1 MTSEPPPPKPP
12 DADIEAH
19 ARAQQYALEA
29 LDLVSLALPHL
40 SGLARKVQVYAD
52 TRVATAGIFQSGRLL
67 VNPAWFVK
75 QKREDAVFVMAHE
88 LLHLALRTHNRTQG
102 TDHEHFNIAH
112 DYIIND
118 MLAQSL
124 GRPVPEG
131 GLVLAEARTLS
142 AEHIVRMIQTGKD
155 PGNYSN
161 SPTANPMADALR
173 KAGLA
178 RPGEV
183 RDSDV
188 LTDEQERKWFSGVT
202 KHDQRVRREQITQA
216 AARAAS
222 LDKLRAA
229 VERVSQKQHGGSDL
243 QIGDEMSLETA
254 LRGMYAPPW
263 QSALQRWMEATAPGP
278 RSFARPSRRG
288 ADRTDLV
295 LAGRKREGWTL
306 NIVLDTSGSMS
317 GEFPVILGAIASFC
331 ESMNVSDVRIVQC
344 DVDVSSD
351 EVVDIDQLNR
361 FYIAGYGGSDMS
373 PAMHRLAE
381 DPEVEAVLVLTD
393 GYIDYPPDPMP
404 YAVLWV
410 IAGGESFSAPY
421 GQVIYLTPPSVPDD
435 EDE

>member
-1 MTSEPPPPKPP
+1 MNK
-12 DADIEAH
+12 
-19 ARAQQYALEA
+19 
-29 LDLVSLALPHL
+29 
-40 SGLARKVQVYAD
+40 K
-52 TRVATAGIFQSGRLL
+52 
-67 VNPAWFVK
+67 K
-75 QKREDAVFVMAHE
+75 QKNF
-88 LLHLALRTHNRTQG
+88 LTSWPLA
-102 TDHEHFNIAH
+102 
-112 DYIIND
+112 Y
-118 MLAQSL
+118 
-124 GRPVPEG
+124 
-131 GLVLAEARTLS
+131 
-142 AEHIVRMIQTGKD
+142 
-155 PGNYSN
+155 
-161 SPTANPMADALR
+161 
-173 KAGLA
+173 
-178 RPGEV
+178 
-183 RDSDV
+183 
-188 LTDEQERKWFSGVT
+188 
-202 KHDQRVRREQITQA
+202 
-216 AARAAS
+216 
-222 LDKLRAA
+222 
-229 VERVSQKQHGGSDL
+229 
-243 QIGDEMSLETA
+243 TA

-393 GYIDYPPDPMP
+393 GYIDYPPNPMP

-410 IAGGESFSAPY
+410 IAGGDSFSAPY
-421 GQVIYLTPPSVPDD
+421 GQIIYLTPPVVTEED
-435 EDE
+435 EDK